1 MYGINK
7 KMKGIYVWA
16 VIAISL
22 FLFSKEKRKT
32 LEKTQKHQR
41 CFVLGNFYRNFL
53 EKREGDLLRKSPSLA
68 DASGQVSRHSP
79 HPHRP
84 CIAYTQLAG
93 VERIN
98 DEVV

>member
-1 MYGINK
+1 MA
-7 KMKGIYVWA
+7 KGGGRKSTEIHEA

-53 EKREGDLLRKSPSLA
+53 EKREGALLRRSPSLA
-68 DASGQVSRHSP
+68 DAADRMSIIPHTRTTRVSHISNLR
-79 HPHRP
+79 
-84 CIAYTQLAG
+84 
-93 VERIN
+93 V
-98 DEVV
+98 